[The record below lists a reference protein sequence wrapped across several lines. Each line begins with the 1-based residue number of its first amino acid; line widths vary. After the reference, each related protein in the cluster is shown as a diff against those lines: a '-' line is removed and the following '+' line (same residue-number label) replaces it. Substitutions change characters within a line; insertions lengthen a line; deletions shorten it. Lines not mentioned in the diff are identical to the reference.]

1 MGWLSSLANYLN
13 TKSNMLNAQQ
23 SMQCNYANIGMQI
36 YEILSRVDFPYLD
49 KYLDFTEVC
58 TCFNSCTLTQYVYA
72 LKLHRPMADDECKFL
87 ARYMARELCKS
98 WNMAY
103 ADFSKQYKV
112 LVVNSNLFVSR
123 K

>member
-36 YEILSRVDFPYLD
+36 YEILSRADFPYLD
-49 KYLDFTEVC
+49 KYIDFTEVC
-58 TCFNSCTLTQYVYA
+58 TCFNSCTLSQYVYA

-87 ARYMARELCKS
+87 ARHMTRELCKS

-112 LVVNSNLFVSR
+112 NVVNGNLFVGR